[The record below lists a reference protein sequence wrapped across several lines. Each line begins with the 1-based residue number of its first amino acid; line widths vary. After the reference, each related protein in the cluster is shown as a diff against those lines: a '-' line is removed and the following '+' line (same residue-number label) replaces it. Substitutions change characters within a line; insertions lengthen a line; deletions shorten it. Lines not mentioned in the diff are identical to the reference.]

1 LTVAIYPGSFDP
13 ITKGHLDV
21 VKRAARFF
29 EKLIVGVYDTP
40 DNKRLLFSIQE
51 RTTLAAEATA
61 GLPNVEVRSFSG
73 LTVDFAGEVGA
84 QVMVRGLRVS
94 ADFEWEFDMAM
105 MNRKLDPDLEMV
117 CLMASPEFQFL
128 SSSLLKEVSK
138 LGGNVDDMLPKNVAA
153 AAPVNRSAPTRQLLK
168 ARPYM
173 IFYPRSAP
181 SVSAPSTPSSAL
193 RYAP

>member
-21 VKRAARFF
+21 IKRAAKFF

-40 DNKRLLFSIQE
+40 YNKRLLFTVQE
-51 RTTLAAEATA
+51 RTMLATEATA
-61 GLPNVEVRSFSG
+61 DLPNVEVRSFSG
-73 LTVDFAGEVGA
+73 LTVDFASKVGA
-84 QVMVRGLRVS
+84 QVMIRGLRVS

-105 MNRKLDPDLEMV
+105 MNRKLNPNLEMV

-138 LGGNVDDMLPKNVAA
+138 LGGNVDEMLPENVTEA
-153 AAPVNRSAPTRQLLK
+153 LK
-168 ARPYM
+168 RKVHKEM
-173 IFYPRSAP
+173 
-181 SVSAPSTPSSAL
+181 
-193 RYAP
+193 

>member
-13 ITKGHLDV
+13 MTKGHLDV
-21 VKRAARFF
+21 VKRAAGFF

-105 MNRKLDPDLEMV
+105 MNRKLNPDLEMV

-138 LGGNVDDMLPKNVAA
+138 LGGNVDDMLPKNVAEA
-153 AAPVNRSAPTRQLLK
+153 LK
-168 ARPYM
+168 RKVHKEM
-173 IFYPRSAP
+173 
-181 SVSAPSTPSSAL
+181 
-193 RYAP
+193 